1 MKKLLS
7 LLLALM
13 LLLPVLAFAE
23 EEEDFVDDYDDDDL
37 EIEDLVENEYEL
49 DEDGNLILGEYHLSE
64 EEIARLD
71 DLTAEVE
78 LNDAM
83 DPDSLFINENL
94 PDNVINILLIG
105 VDARGTKDIQLLSEQ
120 MRYDDSDQEHM
131 SVAKRSDVIMILSV
145 DTEEGTIK
153 LTSIARNS
161 YVEIPDRTNKSIIA
175 NAFGHAIYSNGKYK
189 SWVDTPQMCVATVN
203 KNFQLNIR
211 SYVVVN
217 FYGVE
222 EIIESLGGVDIE
234 LTRQE
239 ARAINTYLSMK
250 TIYKKKNG
258 EYVLDADGKKERA
271 SHGKEI
277 ANTYDNH
284 SDSRVTLKE
293 QAGVQHLDGLQA
305 LMYARLREIDNDF
318 VRTSRTRHL
327 LDSLLKPTMARV
339 KTGDLDLVNT
349 IIDWSR
355 YFVTNLSG
363 QEIARIAIGVLGH
376 FSLSDIES
384 ASTMIREF
392 RIPEDGTYGYST
404 VNGSSVTVFK
414 DKQKT
419 VEALHEFIY
428 GDYYPAD

>member
-1 MKKLLS
+1 MIRKLLS
-7 LLLALM
+7 LLLALAM
-13 LLLPVLAFAE
+13 LLPVLAFAE
-23 EEEDFVDDYDDDDL
+23 DDGDFDEDYDDDI

-49 DEDGNLILGEYHLSE
+49 DDDGNLILGEYHLSE

-71 DLTAEVE
+71 DLTAEININE
-78 LNDAM
+78 AI

-105 VDARGTKDIQLLSEQ
+105 VDARGTKDIQLLSDQ

-131 SVAKRSDVIMILSV
+131 SVAKRSDVIMILSI
-145 DTEEGTIK
+145 DTDDGSIK

-175 NAFGHAIYSNGKYK
+175 NSFGHAIYSNGKYK
-189 SWVDTPQMCVATVN
+189 SWVDTPEMCVATVN

-222 EIIESLGGVDIE
+222 EVIESLGGVDIE
-234 LTRQE
+234 LTKQE

-284 SDSRVTLKE
+284 SDSRVALKE
-293 QAGVQHLDGLQA
+293 KAGVQHLDGLQA

-349 IIDWSR
+349 IVDWSR
-355 YFVTNLSG
+355 YFVTNIGLP
-363 QEIARIAIGVLGH
+363 EIARIAGGVLGH

-428 GDYYPAD
+428 GEYIPAD